1 MICLGYGY
9 NIFNLGAI
17 FASFIHSD
25 SICFTDNIAQLP
37 LKLSDTTGAV
47 ARSVALSFYQNVS
60 IAAPSL
66 LPPANT
72 SGTSRYFRSAGILTL
87 LSAAI
92 QWWTFILASM
102 VNLDALSL
110 LNQMPSQSRVTL
122 RAGTCLAGLQVGH
135 TWWIAHVLIGGA
147 VPI

>member
-1 MICLGYGY
+1 MYGSPIWRVSDQVIHLGSSYVL
-9 NIFNLGAI
+9 N
-17 FASFIHSD
+17 
-25 SICFTDNIAQLP
+25 NIA
-37 LKLSDTTGAV
+37 KYEA
-47 ARSVALSFYQNVS
+47 
-60 IAAPSL
+60 
-66 LPPANT
+66 
-72 SGTSRYFRSAGILTL
+72 FRSAGILTL